1 MIYIINIDNH
11 YHYLHHHD
19 CDEHYHAVEFIIKD
33 LLLSSRSPFIIF
45 MMIMNSIMIKMITI
59 MGVLC
64 IIMSM
69 VRVTMRKDRFHSK
82 TIWSEEARSSF
93 KSLSHDDR

>member
-1 MIYIINIDNH
+1 MTYILNIDNH

-19 CDEHYHAVEFIIKD
+19 CDEHYHAVELIIKD

-59 MGVLC
+59 MGLMSIV
-64 IIMSM
+64 MSM

-93 KSLSHDDR
+93 KSLSLHL